1 LLARLRALARR
12 NTSALQVTMQL
23 QPGSLNLLTREAQVD
38 AVRIDLTVL
47 EFALLEPFIA
57 PEKGKEAPS
66 LLS

>member
-1 LLARLRALARR
+1 
-12 NTSALQVTMQL
+12 MQL

-38 AVRIDLTVL
+38 AVRIDLTVR
-47 EFALLEPFIA
+47 EFALLELFIA